1 MARNIGSLGPR
12 PNPWRTYPRCGR
24 GNLMRRSW
32 TGAAAAL
39 GCLLLAGTVAAASDE
54 ADQTDPLAL
63 REEAVALV
71 LAQDSRFADVPDF
84 ERQAALATSNFDY
97 DLLLGSDYY
106 RVLPT
111 LASVFSPWMYD
122 LGYPA
127 NWLIEVTLVRGCT
140 PLPTDEGPSSDTV
153 PYLDPCEWRHS
164 WFYRVEPDDT
174 VTLLFEEGHPD
185 PMPVG

>member
-1 MARNIGSLGPR
+1 
-12 PNPWRTYPRCGR
+12 
-24 GNLMRRSW
+24 MRRSW

-39 GCLLLAGTVAAASDE
+39 GCLLIAGTVAAASDE
-54 ADQTDPLAL
+54 ADATDPLAV

-71 LAQDSRFADVPDF
+71 LAQDPRFADVPDF

-97 DLLLGSDYY
+97 SLLLDADYY

-111 LASVFSPWMYD
+111 LASVFSPWTYD

-127 NWLIEVTLVRGCT
+127 SQLIEVTLVRGCADHA
-140 PLPTDEGPSSDTV
+140 TDVGPSSDTA
-153 PYLDPCEWRHS
+153 PYPDPCGWRHS

-185 PMPVG
+185 PMPAG